1 LKHKVSYRDIEIKDS
16 EVKKALF
23 WLLIASKGGET
34 RLRILN
40 LLLKNPMNKNEISKA
55 LNVNY
60 RTVVHH
66 VEMMI
71 DNNIVIEDKRYGG
84 LVYVNTMLE
93 EELRKVVEMLME
105 GARE

>member
-1 LKHKVSYRDIEIKDS
+1 
-16 EVKKALF
+16 
-23 WLLIASKGGET
+23 
-34 RLRILN
+34 
-40 LLLKNPMNKNEISKA
+40 LKNPMNKNEISKA

-105 GARE
+105 GAGE